1 MAIDRVKT
9 KANAEKAL
17 KAGKIPEA
25 IREMQKLADDNP
37 RDIQVLN
44 QIGQLHL
51 RQGNREMAVPCFLK
65 VADLFSKSGF
75 FTKAVASLKIVTREA
90 PENLSAWEMLASLS
104 EQQGFTREALGAYE
118 KVAELSVRTGNLGGV
133 IDVQKKLLELEP
145 DNLKIQ
151 VQLGDNLIKAG
162 RKEEGVKHYLKAGG
176 KLIAQGLVKE
186 GARMYERALQLDPHN
201 FAALEAAVKTQL
213 AHQQGDVALQ
223 LLDSLL
229 ERAPG
234 AEGMLLLKADVLT
247 ETRQFAA
254 AEEVCRQACA
264 AHADSP
270 GAMFRLVRAFVMQQ
284 KIDEASGAIGAWL
297 KATGGARATEAESL
311 YEEILRFSTGH
322 VPSLRG
328 LVDVARLSGKRE
340 RLVNVL
346 SALADN
352 AAAQGPF
359 EVAREA
365 LQELVGF
372 DPNNLQLAEKLHA
385 VERKM
390 GLATH
395 PGGQAP
401 AVPQPPG
408 RDAVKPSPSAPP
420 EDLEVIVE
428 ETGEAEIEIEMDD
441 LRIEPVDVTASFSKA
456 ASPPPGLA
464 GAEVS
469 DAPEEEEEI
478 SLEEPPGV
486 QAAPPL
492 TAREADDIR
501 DHLTEAEVFLKYGLV
516 EKAIAELQG
525 IIKKVPDHIHAHQKL
540 IAVFRNQKKTDKV
553 IRQMLKLAAVFAQQ
567 GDEEKSAQLVE
578 EARALD
584 PSHKALLEFERA
596 SGPSAITIDV
606 EGLEKSIKAGEPK
619 APTPAPSK
627 PSIELDLEP
636 LVSVSQAPAE
646 SEEIL
651 LPTEEEVPAAGIPLG
666 ELRAV
671 QEEDLAPAVEP
682 VGVPPIDENLE
693 LDVEEALKDQP
704 STSAADLAEQLEE
717 AEFYLNQEL
726 FGEALRALHLLEENW
741 PDEPRVKRFAEKLH
755 RAAPATAAAAQPPEA
770 PEELPMVV
778 SGPLTEEPQVLLE
791 EEPTFEP
798 SRAEEHESGDEA
810 VPDGKELAIA
820 EPLLGEPDLD
830 EHVFEEPAQPADAQP
845 EKAGAVDT
853 GTTSRSRAR
862 MKVSV
867 KDILPE
873 ETEPKAEEGLFK
885 ENEYYDLASEL
896 GAALEGLQAPEES
909 LFEEEAKSP
918 EEMSFE
924 EVFEE
929 FKKGVEKKV
938 SEEDY
943 ATHYNLGIAYKE
955 MELLD
960 EAIGEFQLA
969 ARSPQFFVECCS
981 MLGICFRQ
989 KGLTELAEKWYR
1001 KGIAAPGFA
1010 DEVYVGLKYDLADT
1024 LAEQGRG
1031 EEANDLFKEVYAIQA
1046 SYRDVKDRIK

>member
-25 IREMQKLADDNP
+25 IRELQKLADDNP

-133 IDVQKKLLELEP
+133 IEVQKKLLELEP

-201 FAALEAAVKTQL
+201 FGALEAAVKTQL

-264 AHADSP
+264 AHTDSP
-270 GAMFRLVRAFVMQQ
+270 GAMFRLVRAFVMQK
-284 KIDEASGAIGAWL
+284 KIDEASSAIGAWL
-297 KATGGARATEAESL
+297 KATGGTRATEAESL

-340 RLVNVL
+340 RLANVL
-346 SALADN
+346 AALADN

-365 LQELVGF
+365 LQELVSF

-408 RDAVKPSPSAPP
+408 SDALKPPPAAPP

-441 LRIEPVDVTASFSKA
+441 LRIEPVDVTASFSKS
-456 ASPPPGLA
+456 ASPPAGPV

-469 DAPEEEEEI
+469 EAPEEEEEI
-478 SLEEPPGV
+478 SLEKPTDV
-486 QAAPPL
+486 QTPPPL

-525 IIKKVPDHIHAHQKL
+525 ILKKVPDHIHAHQKL

-584 PSHKALLEFERA
+584 PSHKALLDFERA
-596 SGPSAITIDV
+596 SGASAITIDV
-606 EGLEKSIKAGEPK
+606 EGLEKSTKAAEPK
-619 APTPAPSK
+619 APAPAPSK

-636 LVSVSQAPAE
+636 LVSVSQSPAE

-671 QEEDLAPAVEP
+671 QEEDLAPVAEAL
-682 VGVPPIDENLE
+682 GVPAIDENLE
-693 LDVEEALKDQP
+693 LDVEEAFKDQP
-704 STSAADLAEQLEE
+704 ATSAAELAEHLEE

-726 FGEALRALHLLEENW
+726 FGEAQRALHVLEENW

-755 RAAPATAAAAQPPEA
+755 RAAPATAEAAQPPES
-770 PEELPMVV
+770 PDELPMVV
-778 SGPLTEEPQVLLE
+778 SGPLAEEPRILLE
-791 EEPTFEP
+791 DEPIFEA
-798 SRAEEHESGDEA
+798 SRAEAHDSGDEA
-810 VPDGKELAIA
+810 VPDGKELSFEEPVVA
-820 EPLLGEPDLD
+820 EPLLD
-830 EHVFEEPAQPADAQP
+830 EPAQPAGAQP
-845 EKAGAVDT
+845 EKAGAADT
-853 GTTSRSRAR
+853 GTASRGRAR

-1046 SYRDVKDRIK
+1046 SYRDVKDRIKQMD